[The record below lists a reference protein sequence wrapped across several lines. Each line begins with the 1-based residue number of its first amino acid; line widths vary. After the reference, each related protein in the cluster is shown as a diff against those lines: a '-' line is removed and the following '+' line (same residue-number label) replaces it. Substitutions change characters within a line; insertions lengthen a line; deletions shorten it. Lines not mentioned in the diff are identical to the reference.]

1 MPARLD
7 FPVRQ
12 MGHLASVGV
21 GHPRLP
27 RRVAIEAER
36 LPPARV
42 EKARGSTGAS
52 QSRGT
57 REYVGAARDKL
68 ACIAATRHTPHL
80 VDLPRLPAAR
90 QHAARYVRLRDSL
103 VAPSVSTA
111 SLVSSMAAID
121 IFMAAENVLAIIT
134 M

>member
-68 ACIAATRHTPHL
+68 ACMAGHAPHTP
-80 VDLPRLPAAR
+80 PCRSAAPPCR
-90 QHAARYVRLRDSL
+90 SRYVRLRDSP